1 MTFVSEL
8 QRRNVFRVAAAYLV
22 VGWLLTEVLTAILP
36 TLGAPEWIA
45 NAVIWI
51 FALGFIPTLILSWVF
66 EVTPEGLRT
75 QASLDEEGH
84 EHYRRGSKLDYLTI
98 AGIIVIVVFAGFF
111 SASRNSPSPVDG
123 GGEVSERSVA
133 VLPFVNMSNDQENEY
148 FSDGLTETLLHKL
161 TQMEGLQVAARTSS
175 FAFKG
180 TSSDIR
186 EIAATLKVAHVLE
199 GSVQRSGNEVRIFAQ
214 LIRAADGFHVW
225 SKSYDRPV
233 DDIFSIQDEIAEE
246 VGSAL
251 SITLLGLAVEPE
263 PASTESLTAYDL
275 FLLAR
280 KERFEYSFGG
290 LEASERYLKAALRV
304 DPRYTLAKTELA
316 TNYLYQQA
324 TGLMVPEDAY
334 AMADALT
341 LQVLEDEPNDVN
353 ARAIQYFLSALPGDV
368 ETSPDAAFSAID
380 ALKDLV
386 AEHPD
391 EYEVRSL
398 LTALLSKLRRFDE
411 ALLLQLDA
419 LYRDPLNARILFEV
433 GSLYMS
439 LDDFA
444 EARRAL
450 NRSLELEPTQ
460 SNAHAKLANIAML
473 TGDGVEYTRQMLEAM
488 RDDPRDHEM
497 PAYLAAF
504 LYRLELVDQ
513 ADDFHRLVDSAAP
526 TSDLA
531 YLLDILRGIATEDPD
546 TTYDAARRAIEDD
559 VGNRGLAFMTAV
571 EHLLVVAR
579 QRNELEDELAWLD
592 DQAPG
597 LLDIDAESLP
607 PKYRG
612 TQPLLADAWYVTESR
627 EEVMRRLSILKARV
641 RSFGV
646 DPLREPAARMAM
658 LALDGSLDAAI
669 TLALDEI
676 LPQPVTRYLDY
687 PNTLARSYM
696 APVVE
701 DERIQ
706 AALTVWKQS
715 KSALRRDVARFLAE
729 FGENG

>member
-51 FALGFIPTLILSWVF
+51 FALGFIPTLVLSWVF

-75 QASLDEEGH
+75 QASLDEEGR

-111 SASRNSPSPVDG
+111 SASRNSPSPLDG
-123 GGEVSERSVA
+123 GEISEGSVA
-133 VLPFVNMSNDQENEY
+133 VLPFVNMSDDRENEY

-175 FAFKG
+175 FAFKD
-180 TSSDIR
+180 TNSDIR
-186 EIAATLKVAHVLE
+186 DIAATLKVAHVLE

-214 LIRAADGFHVW
+214 LIRAEDGFHVW

-251 SITLLGLAVEPE
+251 SITLLGLVVEPE
-263 PASTESLTAYDL
+263 PTSTESLTAYDL

-280 KERFEYSFGG
+280 KERSEYSFGG

-324 TGLMVPEDAY
+324 TGLMVSEDAY

-380 ALKDLV
+380 ALRDLV
-386 AEHPD
+386 AEYPD

-419 LYRDPLNARILFEV
+419 LERDPLNARILYEV
-433 GSLYMS
+433 GSLYLS
-439 LDDFA
+439 LNDFA
-444 EARRAL
+444 EARLAL

-488 RDDPRDHEM
+488 RDDPRDYEM

-504 LYRLELVDQ
+504 LYRLELIDQ

-546 TTYDAARRAIEDD
+546 TTYGAARRAIEDD

-571 EHLLVVAR
+571 EHLLMVAR
-579 QRNELEDELAWLD
+579 QRNELEDELAWLGD
-592 DQAPG
+592 EAPG

-612 TQPLLADAWYVTESR
+612 TQPILADAWYVTEPR
-627 EEVMRRLSILKARV
+627 DEVMRRMSILKARV

-646 DPLREPAARMAM
+646 DPLREPAARMAV

-687 PNTLARSYM
+687 PDTLARSYM

-701 DERIQ
+701 DDRIE
-706 AALTVWKQS
+706 AALTVWEDS

-729 FGENG
+729 FGEND